1 MKKEEKENMNQ
12 SNHAMMDELY
22 ASTLKDIKEGEIV
35 KGTIVAVTNK
45 EIVVDIGFKS
55 EGFVPIEEFRSRDD
69 VNIGQQIEVLIE
81 VIEDDNGRLV
91 LSFERAEKLKGW
103 QKISDEINEGD
114 LVDGKIVRV
123 VKGGYIVD
131 VYGVEAFLPM
141 SLSAFKGLSNNE
153 IMSHKYRFLVA
164 KMNKQ
169 RRNLILSRREMVQ
182 KEREEVREKLWGQL
196 VKGERRRGAVKGITD
211 FGAFIDLGGVDGLLH
226 ITDMSWSRINHPSEI
241 VSIGDKIE
249 VMILDF
255 DKENSKVSL
264 GLKQIISNPWEAV
277 YDKFPTGTKVKGKV
291 VNIMPYGVFVE
302 IDKGIEGLLHSS
314 EITWQK
320 KLVNP
325 QEMFKLGDEIEVQI
339 INVDKD
345 NKRIS
350 LSMKQL
356 GDNPWKTAGE
366 KFPVNSKVKGIVRGF
381 TDYGAFVELE
391 AGLEGMIHVSDMSW
405 TKKVNHPQE
414 VLQKGQ
420 EVNVVVIAV
429 DGDNRKITL
438 GLKQLLENPWPT
450 IAERYPV
457 GTEVESEVVMN
468 SNFGVF
474 VRLEQDVEALV
485 YSSEIDKQQAAALKQ
500 GDKLKVRVIKVD
512 VEQMKIGV
520 SARL

>member
-1 MKKEEKENMNQ
+1 
-12 SNHAMMDELY
+12 
-22 ASTLKDIKEGEIV
+22 
-35 KGTIVAVTNK
+35 
-45 EIVVDIGFKS
+45 
-55 EGFVPIEEFRSRDD
+55 
-69 VNIGQQIEVLIE
+69 
-81 VIEDDNGRLV
+81 
-91 LSFERAEKLKGW
+91 
-103 QKISDEINEGD
+103 
-114 LVDGKIVRV
+114 
-123 VKGGYIVD
+123 
-131 VYGVEAFLPM
+131 
-141 SLSAFKGLSNNE
+141 
-153 IMSHKYRFLVA
+153 
-164 KMNKQ
+164 
-169 RRNLILSRREMVQ
+169 
-182 KEREEVREKLWGQL
+182 
-196 VKGERRRGAVKGITD
+196 
-211 FGAFIDLGGVDGLLH
+211 
-226 ITDMSWSRINHPSEI
+226 
-241 VSIGDKIE
+241 
-249 VMILDF
+249 
-255 DKENSKVSL
+255 
-264 GLKQIISNPWEAV
+264 
-277 YDKFPTGTKVKGKV
+277 
-291 VNIMPYGVFVE
+291 MPYGVFVE

-366 KFPVNSKVKGIVRGF
+366 KFPVGTKVKGAVRGF

-420 EVNVVVIAV
+420 DVNVVVLAV

-438 GLKQLLENPWPT
+438 GLKQLMDNPWPQ

-485 YSSEIDKQQAAALKQ
+485 YSSEIDKQQAAALKP